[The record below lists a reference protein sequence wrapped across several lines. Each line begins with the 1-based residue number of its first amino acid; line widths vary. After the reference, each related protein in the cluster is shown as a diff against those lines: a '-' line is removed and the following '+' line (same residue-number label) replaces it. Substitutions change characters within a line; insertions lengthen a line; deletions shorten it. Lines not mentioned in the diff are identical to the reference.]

1 LRPSSRGL
9 ATETAGQAL
18 DESAGLRMEFRKE
31 LEVATG
37 ELGVELRE
45 LVAGLRTEFARLTE
59 LGRRLASLATET
71 AGLHLRGAY
80 QSDQDY
86 NRW

>member
-1 LRPSSRGL
+1 LAYAWPSFARTYAWNFG
-9 ATETAGQAL
+9 
-18 DESAGLRMEFRKE
+18 K

-45 LVAGLRTEFARLTE
+45 LIAELRTEFARLTE

-86 NRW
+86 DRW